1 LVSIF
6 KKMRRKTV
14 RITLLFL
21 LVAASLFFLFESD
34 ILPGLST
41 QRPTRGIL
49 WIVREVVNHIKEDYV
64 DEPDPSRTMEGAFKG
79 LVNSLDESSS
89 YLTREA
95 VSKRQ
100 QMEAGDLK
108 DVGIILYKKY
118 RTFPVVIGV
127 LENSPAKKQG
137 IQIGDTISA
146 LDGQSTLTMSMYE
159 ANLTLKDKTNNP
171 ILIRIMRASK
181 NEELKVQREQLFE
194 KPCTYLQAD
203 GTSGILSIYNFNSAC
218 IQEIRTSI
226 LPRLKTLSQ
235 SLIIDLRNSH
245 QGNFNDMIEFVNFF
259 LQSENIGYFEDNRGK
274 KEVLSTSSKPELEH
288 LPLLIWT
295 NQATMG
301 PAEAAAA
308 ILKEHKQAK
317 IIGYPTPGLVA
328 KHKFIP
334 LEDGSGLLLT
344 AAIFHL
350 NTKTRIWE
358 EGIEPNVRMQGTDQS
373 SASYLKQTKKILTN
387 I

>member
-1 LVSIF
+1 M
-6 KKMRRKTV
+6 KRKTI

-21 LVAASLFFLFESD
+21 LAASSLFFLFESD

-41 QRPTRGIL
+41 QRPAKGIL
-49 WIVREVVNHIKEDYV
+49 WIVQEVVNHIKDDYV
-64 DEPDPSRTMEGAFKG
+64 DEPDPSGTMEGAFKG

-89 YLTREA
+89 YLTKDA
-95 VSKRQ
+95 VSKHQ
-100 QMEAGDLK
+100 QMEDGNLK

-127 LENSPAKKQG
+127 LENSPAEKKG

-159 ANLTLKDKTNNP
+159 ANLTLRDKTNSP
-171 ILIRIMRASK
+171 IRIRVMRASE
-181 NEELKVQREQLFE
+181 NEELEVQREQLYD
-194 KPCTYLQAD
+194 KPCSYLPSD

-226 LPRLKTLSQ
+226 LPRLKTSSQ

-245 QGNFNDMIEFVNFF
+245 QGNFDDMIKFVNLF
-259 LQSENIGYFEDNRGK
+259 LQSKNVGYFEDNRGK
-274 KEVLSTSSKPELEH
+274 KEVLSTPSKPELAH
-288 LPLLIWT
+288 LSLLIWT
-295 NQATMG
+295 NQATIG

-308 ILKEHKQAK
+308 ILREHRQAK

-328 KHKFIP
+328 KHKFIL

-344 AAIFHL
+344 TAIFHL
-350 NTKTRIWE
+350 DDDTILWE
-358 EGIEPNVRMQGTDQS
+358 EGIEPNIKMQGADQS
-373 SASYLKQTKKILTN
+373 SASYLKQTKNILTN

>member
-1 LVSIF
+1 MS
-6 KKMRRKTV
+6 RKTV

-41 QRPTRGIL
+41 QRPSKGIL
-49 WIVREVVNHIKEDYV
+49 WIVREVVNHIKGDYV

-89 YLTREA
+89 YLTKDA

-100 QMEAGDLK
+100 QMETGDLK
-108 DVGIILYKKY
+108 GVGIILYKKY
-118 RTFPVVIGV
+118 RTFPVVMGV
-127 LENSPAKKQG
+127 LENSPAEKKG

-146 LDGQSTLTMSMYE
+146 LDGQTTLTMSMYE
-159 ANLTLKDKTNNP
+159 ANLTLRDKTNSP
-171 ILIRIMRASK
+171 IRIRIMRTNK
-181 NEELKVQREQLFE
+181 NEEIEVQREQLFD
-194 KPCTYLQAD
+194 KPYTYLQAD

-218 IQEIRTSI
+218 IQEIKTSI

-245 QGNFNDMIEFVNFF
+245 QGNFDAMIEFVNLF
-259 LQSENIGYFEDNRGK
+259 LQSKNIGYFEDNRGN
-274 KEVLSTSSKPELEH
+274 KEVLSTPSKPELTH

-308 ILKEHKQAK
+308 ILKEYKQAK

-328 KHKFIP
+328 KNKFIP

-344 AAIFHL
+344 VAIFQL
-350 NTKTRIWE
+350 NAKTKIWE
-358 EGIEPNVRMQGTDQS
+358 EGINPDVRMEGMDQS
-373 SASYLKQTKKILTN
+373 SASFLEKTKKILTN

>member
-1 LVSIF
+1 M
-6 KKMRRKTV
+6 KRKTI

-21 LVAASLFFLFESD
+21 LAASSLFFLFESD

-41 QRPTRGIL
+41 QRPAKGIL
-49 WIVREVVNHIKEDYV
+49 WIVQEVVNHIKDDYV
-64 DEPDPSRTMEGAFKG
+64 DEPDPSGTMEGAFKG

-89 YLTREA
+89 YLTKDA
-95 VSKRQ
+95 VSKHQ
-100 QMEAGDLK
+100 QMEDGNLK

-127 LENSPAKKQG
+127 LENSPAEKKG

-159 ANLTLKDKTNNP
+159 ANLTLRDKTNSP
-171 ILIRIMRASK
+171 IRIRVMRASE
-181 NEELKVQREQLFE
+181 NEELEVQREQLYD
-194 KPCTYLQAD
+194 KPCSYLPSD

-226 LPRLKTLSQ
+226 LPRLKTSSQ
-235 SLIIDLRNSH
+235 SLIIDLRNSY
-245 QGNFNDMIEFVNFF
+245 QGNFDDMIKFVNLF
-259 LQSENIGYFEDNRGK
+259 LQSKNVGYFEDNRGK
-274 KEVLSTSSKPELEH
+274 KEVLSTPSKPELAH
-288 LPLLIWT
+288 LSLLIWT
-295 NQATMG
+295 NQATIG

-308 ILKEHKQAK
+308 ILREHRQAK

-328 KHKFIP
+328 KHKFIL

-344 AAIFHL
+344 TAIFHL
-350 NTKTRIWE
+350 DDDTILWE
-358 EGIEPNVRMQGTDQS
+358 EGIEPNIKMQGADQS
-373 SASYLKQTKKILTN
+373 SASYLKQTKNILIN

>member
-1 LVSIF
+1 MS
-6 KKMRRKTV
+6 RKTV

-41 QRPTRGIL
+41 QRPSRGVFWL
-49 WIVREVVNHIKEDYV
+49 VREVVNHIKEDYV

-89 YLTREA
+89 YLTKDA

-100 QMEAGDLK
+100 RIEDGNLM
-108 DVGIILYKKY
+108 DVGIILYKTY
-118 RTFPVVIGV
+118 RSFPVVIGV
-127 LENSPAKKQG
+127 FENSPAEKKG
-137 IQIGDTISA
+137 IQIGNTISA

-159 ANLTLKDKTNNP
+159 ANLILKDNSNSP
-171 ILIRIMRASK
+171 IRIRILRANE
-181 NEELKVQREQLFE
+181 NEELEVQRKQLFD
-194 KPCTYLQAD
+194 KSCTYLEAD
-203 GTSGILSIYNFNSAC
+203 GTSGILSIYNLNSAC
-218 IQEIRTSI
+218 IQEIRNSI

-245 QGNFNDMIEFVNFF
+245 LGNFNDMIKFVNLF
-259 LQSENIGYFEDNRGK
+259 LQSKNIGYFEDNRGE
-274 KEVLSTSSKPELEH
+274 KEILFTTSKPELTH
-288 LPLLIWT
+288 LPLIIWT

-308 ILKEHKQAK
+308 ILREHKQAK

-334 LEDGSGLLLT
+334 LDDGSGLLLT

-350 NTKTRIWE
+350 NAKTKIWE
-358 EGIEPNVRMQGTDQS
+358 EGIKPDVRMEGMDQS
-373 SASYLKQTKKILTN
+373 SASFLEKTKKILPN

>member
-1 LVSIF
+1 
-6 KKMRRKTV
+6 MRRKTI

-21 LVAASLFFLFESD
+21 LAASSLFFLFESD

-41 QRPTRGIL
+41 QRPAKGIL
-49 WIVREVVNHIKEDYV
+49 WIVQEVVNHIKDEYV

-89 YLTREA
+89 YLTKDA
-95 VSKRQ
+95 VSKHQ
-100 QMEAGDLK
+100 QMEDGNLK

-127 LENSPAKKQG
+127 LENSPAEKKG

-146 LDGQSTLTMSMYE
+146 LNGQSTLTMSMYE
-159 ANLTLKDKTNNP
+159 ANLTLRDKTTSP
-171 ILIRIMRASK
+171 IRIRVMHASE
-181 NEELKVQREQLFE
+181 NEELEVQREQLFD
-194 KPCTYLQAD
+194 KPCAYMPSD

-226 LPRLKTLSQ
+226 LPQLKTSSQ

-245 QGNFNDMIEFVNFF
+245 LGNFDDMIKFVNLF
-259 LQSENIGYFEDNRGK
+259 LQSKNVGYFEDNRGI
-274 KEVLSTSSKPELEH
+274 KEVLSTPSKPELAH

-295 NQATMG
+295 NQATIG

-308 ILKEHKQAK
+308 ILREHRQAK

-328 KHKFIP
+328 KHKFIL

-344 AAIFHL
+344 SAIFHL
-350 NTKTRIWE
+350 NDDTILWE
-358 EGIEPNVRMQGTDQS
+358 EGIEPNIKMQGADQS
-373 SASYLKQTKKILTN
+373 SASYLKQTKNILPN

>member
-1 LVSIF
+1 
-6 KKMRRKTV
+6 MNRKTV

-21 LVAASLFFLFESD
+21 LVASSLFFLFESD

-41 QRPTRGIL
+41 QRPAKGVI
-49 WIVREVVNHIKEDYV
+49 WIVQEVVNHIKDDYV
-64 DEPDPSRTMEGAFKG
+64 DKPDPSGTMEGAFKG

-89 YLTREA
+89 YLTKDA

-100 QMEAGDLK
+100 QMEEGNLK

-118 RTFPVVIGV
+118 RTFPVVMGV
-127 LENSPAKKQG
+127 LENSPAEKKG

-146 LDGQSTLTMSMYE
+146 LDGRSTLTMSMYE
-159 ANLTLKDKTNNP
+159 ANLTLRDKTNNP
-171 ILIRIMRASK
+171 IRIRVMRASE
-181 NEELKVQREQLFE
+181 NEEIEVQREQLYD
-194 KPCTYLQAD
+194 KPCSYLPSD
-203 GTSGILSIYNFNSAC
+203 GTSGILSIYSFNSAC

-226 LPRLKTLSQ
+226 LPRLKTSSQ

-245 QGNFNDMIEFVNFF
+245 LGNFDDMINFVNLF
-259 LQSENIGYFEDNRGK
+259 LQSKNVGYFEDNRGN
-274 KEVLSTSSKPELEH
+274 KEVLSTSSNPELAH

-295 NQATMG
+295 NQATIG

-308 ILKEHKQAK
+308 ILREYRKAK

-350 NTKTRIWE
+350 NAKTILWE
-358 EGIEPNVRMQGTDQS
+358 EGIEPNERMQGVDQS
-373 SASYLKQTKKILTN
+373 FASYLKQTKNILTD

>member
-1 LVSIF
+1 
-6 KKMRRKTV
+6 
-14 RITLLFL
+14 
-21 LVAASLFFLFESD
+21 
-34 ILPGLST
+34 
-41 QRPTRGIL
+41 
-49 WIVREVVNHIKEDYV
+49 
-64 DEPDPSRTMEGAFKG
+64 
-79 LVNSLDESSS
+79 
-89 YLTREA
+89 
-95 VSKRQ
+95 
-100 QMEAGDLK
+100 EAGDLK

-159 ANLTLKDKTNNP
+159 ANLTLKDKTNSP
-171 ILIRIMRASK
+171 IRIRIMRANE
-181 NEELKVQREQLFE
+181 NEELEIQREQLFD

-203 GTSGILSIYNFNSAC
+203 GTSGILSIYSFNSAC

-245 QGNFNDMIEFVNFF
+245 QGNFNDMIEFVSLF
-259 LQSENIGYFEDNRGK
+259 LQSKNIGYFEDNKGN
-274 KEVLSTSSKPELEH
+274 KEVLFTSSKPELTH

-308 ILKEHKQAK
+308 ILREHRQAK

-350 NTKTRIWE
+350 NDDTKIWE
-358 EGIEPNVRMQGTDQS
+358 EGIEPNVKMQEADQS
-373 SASYLKQTKKILTN
+373 FASYLKQTKNILTN
-387 I
+387 L

>member
-1 LVSIF
+1 
-6 KKMRRKTV
+6 MRRKTV
-14 RITLLFL
+14 RFTLLFL
-21 LVAASLFFLFESD
+21 LAVASLFFLFESD

-49 WIVREVVNHIKEDYV
+49 WIVQEVVKHIKEDYV

-79 LVNSLDESSS
+79 MVNSLDESSS
-89 YLTREA
+89 YLTKEA
-95 VSKRQ
+95 VTKHQ

-118 RTFPVVIGV
+118 RSFPVVMGV
-127 LENSPAKKQG
+127 IENSPAEKMG

-159 ANLTLKDKTNNP
+159 ANLTLKDKTINP
-171 ILIRIMRASK
+171 IHIRILRASK
-181 NEELKVQREQLFE
+181 NEELEVPRKQLSE
-194 KPCTYLQAD
+194 KPCVYVQAE
-203 GTSGILSIYNFNSAC
+203 GTSGILSIYSFNSAC

-226 LPRLKTLSQ
+226 LSRLKTLDQ
-235 SLIIDLRNSH
+235 SLIIDLRNCH
-245 QGNFNDMIEFVNFF
+245 QGNFENMIKFVNLF
-259 LQSENIGYFEDNRGK
+259 LQSNNLGYFEDNRGK
-274 KEVLSTSSKPELEH
+274 KEVLSTPSPSELAH

-350 NTKTRIWE
+350 NAKTIIWE
-358 EGIEPNVRMQGTDQS
+358 EGIEPDVKMEGTDQS
-373 SASYLKQTKKILTN
+373 SASFLEQTKKILTN

>member
-1 LVSIF
+1 M
-6 KKMRRKTV
+6 KRKTI

-21 LVAASLFFLFESD
+21 LAASSLFFLFESD

-41 QRPTRGIL
+41 QRPAKGIL
-49 WIVREVVNHIKEDYV
+49 WIVQEVVNHIKDDYV
-64 DEPDPSRTMEGAFKG
+64 DEPDPSGTMEGAFKG

-89 YLTREA
+89 YLTKDA
-95 VSKRQ
+95 VSKHQ
-100 QMEAGDLK
+100 QMEDGNLK

-127 LENSPAKKQG
+127 LENSPAEKKG

-159 ANLTLKDKTNNP
+159 ANLTLRDKTNSP
-171 ILIRIMRASK
+171 IRIRVMRASE
-181 NEELKVQREQLFE
+181 NEELEVQREQLYDN
-194 KPCTYLQAD
+194 PCSYLPSD

-226 LPRLKTLSQ
+226 LPRLKTSSQ

-245 QGNFNDMIEFVNFF
+245 QGNFDDMIKFVNLF
-259 LQSENIGYFEDNRGK
+259 LQSKNVGYFEDNRGK
-274 KEVLSTSSKPELEH
+274 KEVLSTPSKPELAH
-288 LPLLIWT
+288 LSLLIWT
-295 NQATMG
+295 NQATIG

-308 ILKEHKQAK
+308 ILREHRQAK

-328 KHKFIP
+328 KHKFIL

-344 AAIFHL
+344 TAIFHL
-350 NTKTRIWE
+350 DDDTILWE
-358 EGIEPNVRMQGTDQS
+358 EGIEPNIKMQGADQS
-373 SASYLKQTKKILTN
+373 SASYLKQTKNILTN

>member
-1 LVSIF
+1 M
-6 KKMRRKTV
+6 KRKTI

-21 LVAASLFFLFESD
+21 LAASSLFFLFESD

-41 QRPTRGIL
+41 QRPAKGIL
-49 WIVREVVNHIKEDYV
+49 WIVQEVVNHIKDDYV
-64 DEPDPSRTMEGAFKG
+64 DEPDPSGTMEGAFKG

-89 YLTREA
+89 YLTKDA
-95 VSKRQ
+95 VSKHQ
-100 QMEAGDLK
+100 QMEDGNLK

-118 RTFPVVIGV
+118 RTFPVVMGV
-127 LENSPAKKQG
+127 LENSPAEKKG

-159 ANLTLKDKTNNP
+159 ANLTLRDKTNSP
-171 ILIRIMRASK
+171 IRIRVMRASE
-181 NEELKVQREQLFE
+181 NEELEVQREQLYD
-194 KPCTYLQAD
+194 KPCSYLPSD

-226 LPRLKTLSQ
+226 LPRLKTSSQ
-235 SLIIDLRNSH
+235 SLIIDLRNSY
-245 QGNFNDMIEFVNFF
+245 QGNFDDMIKFVNLF
-259 LQSENIGYFEDNRGK
+259 LQSKNVGYFEDNRGK
-274 KEVLSTSSKPELEH
+274 KEVLSTPSKPELAH
-288 LPLLIWT
+288 LSLLIWT
-295 NQATMG
+295 NQATIG

-308 ILKEHKQAK
+308 ILREHRQAK

-328 KHKFIP
+328 KHKFIL

-344 AAIFHL
+344 TAIFHL
-350 NTKTRIWE
+350 DDDTILWE
-358 EGIEPNVRMQGTDQS
+358 EGIEPNIKMQGADQS
-373 SASYLKQTKKILTN
+373 SASYLKQTKNILTN